1 MPVWTHLLRTLTLAL
16 LVTPPVACAQAGD
29 APSSGATS
37 LVFGGVTYVH
47 RWSQGGQH
55 EFTPEGDGDL
65 DSWTDMVT
73 INVHEAVRDGDQLA
87 ETANGVL
94 ANYQGAGEIIRTDS
108 KPRTETAPAEH
119 FIAAVLGSPTFLEAA
134 FARLMLVEG
143 TGVVVVYSHRVYG
156 QSVGPAMSEWLG
168 ERGQQVEETLMS
180 WSDVPSVL
188 RALSEGD

>member
-1 MPVWTHLLRTLTLAL
+1 MPVRTHPLRALAL
-16 LVTPPVACAQAGD
+16 ALFITPLAACAQAGD
-29 APSSGATS
+29 GPSSAATS

-55 EFTPEGDGDL
+55 EFTPEGQEDL

-73 INVHEAVRDGDQLA
+73 VNVHEAVRDGDQLA
-87 ETANGVL
+87 EIANTIL
-94 ANYQGAGEIIRTDS
+94 SNYQGAGEILRTDS
-108 KPRTETAPAEH
+108 KPRTETTPAEH

-156 QSVGPAMSEWLG
+156 EAAGPAMSEWLG
-168 ERGQQVEETLMS
+168 EKGQGVEEALMT
-180 WSDVPSVL
+180 WRDAPSVVA
-188 RALSEGD
+188 ALPESN